1 MKRVFAFVLMSLFV
15 SAMVFGSE
23 PETALPQKEHTQAEQ
38 PQTTQPEAEP
48 LTVKPN
54 PLPPEQTLSV
64 APSGVLMRDVASSP
78 GSTQSATFSLGK
90 IVISLAI
97 VILLVIGLGWMFK
110 KLSLRMPGN
119 KQIKVICALPLGQ
132 RERILV
138 IEIQGKQRVIGVT
151 PQNINLLFELEN
163 PLPEEKL
170 ASDFHTQLQSF
181 LKK

>member
-1 MKRVFAFVLMSLFV
+1 M
-15 SAMVFGSE
+15 
-23 PETALPQKEHTQAEQ
+23 T
-38 PQTTQPEAEP
+38 
-48 LTVKPN
+48 LT
-54 PLPPEQTLSV
+54 
-64 APSGVLMRDVASSP
+64 
-78 GSTQSATFSLGK
+78 K
-90 IVISLAI
+90 IVISLAL
-97 VILLVIGLGWMFK
+97 VILLVLGLGWMFK

-119 KQIKVICALPLGQ
+119 RQIKVICALPLGQ

>member
-1 MKRVFAFVLMSLFV
+1 MLICSLVLLSTSAFLAMAEPQELEEPSSAEVTQQLDVIVGAEPDEVIAPSKPIPATLPREAVLHPGTDNNQ
-15 SAMVFGSE
+15 SAM
-23 PETALPQKEHTQAEQ
+23 
-38 PQTTQPEAEP
+38 
-48 LTVKPN
+48 
-54 PLPPEQTLSV
+54 TLS
-64 APSGVLMRDVASSP
+64 
-78 GSTQSATFSLGK
+78 K
-90 IVISLAI
+90 IVISLAL
-97 VILLVIGLGWMFK
+97 VILLVLGLGWMFK
-110 KLSLRMPGN
+110 KLSLRLPGN
-119 KQIKVICALPLGQ
+119 RQIKVICALPLGQ